1 MPVLD
6 FILCDLWTYVTFGRA
21 VAICLDQIRFKAMF
35 QTGVATTYT
44 AGGLRHFALCEA
56 PHTLAWV
63 NRASIPHA
71 GCEMGCNQL
80 MT

>member
-1 MPVLD
+1 MGVVSRQGGHSDVMPVLD

-44 AGGLRHFALCEA
+44 AAGA
-56 PHTLAWV
+56 
-63 NRASIPHA
+63 ASFR
-71 GCEMGCNQL
+71 L
-80 MT
+80 V